1 MKIVTL
7 TVNAALDISTAVDKL
22 LPEAKLR
29 CEAPR
34 YDPGGGG
41 VNVARVIKRLG
52 GEALAVLQSSGSPG
66 AKIEQLLQGEG
77 VAYQSVPTQEWT
89 RESVTVLDK
98 GNGLQYRFV
107 LPGPTLSEAECQ
119 AFFQAIRDLP
129 EVPAFLVGSGSLP
142 PGVPVSFYADLAQL
156 AKELDTKLIVDT
168 SGPGLKA
175 AVEAG
180 VFMIKPNLKE
190 LSALT
195 GKAEVVH
202 EEQEAMA
209 KQLIAEGK
217 CEMVVVS
224 LGARGAMLASREGIV
239 YATPPTVKV
248 RSTVGAGDSMV
259 AGMVWALAQGWD
271 CRRVLQYGVAC
282 GTATTMNEGTGLCQ
296 KQDVEAIFRILQ
308 EQVL

>member
-22 LPEAKLR
+22 VPEAKLR

-41 VNVARVIKRLG
+41 VNVARVVKRLG
-52 GEALAVLQSSGSPG
+52 GEALAIMQSSGSPG
-66 AKIEQLLQGEG
+66 AKMEQLLRAEG
-77 VAYQSVPTQEWT
+77 VPYQAVATQEWT

-98 GNGLQYRFV
+98 GSGQQYRFV
-107 LPGPTLSEAECQ
+107 LPGPTLTHSECE
-119 AFFQAIRDLP
+119 AFFDAIRKLP
-129 EVPAFLVGSGSLP
+129 ELPAFVVASGSLP
-142 PGVPVSFYADLAQL
+142 PGAPVTFYADLAHL
-156 AKELDTKLIVDT
+156 ARELGFKLIVDT
-168 SGPGLKA
+168 SGPSLQA

-195 GKAEVVH
+195 GKEEVVQ
-202 EEQEAMA
+202 EEQESMA
-209 KQLIAEGK
+209 KQLLESGK

-224 LGARGAMLASREGIV
+224 LGARGAMLASAEGIA
-239 YATPPTVKV
+239 YATPPTVSV

-259 AGMVWALAQGWD
+259 AGMVWALAQGWS
-271 CRRVLQYGVAC
+271 CREVLQYGVAC

-296 KQDVEAIFRILQ
+296 KADVEMIFNILQ
-308 EQVL
+308 QR

>member
-7 TVNAALDISTAVDKL
+7 TVNAALDISTQVDKL
-22 LPEAKLR
+22 VPEAKLR

-52 GEALAVLQSSGSPG
+52 GDALAILQSSGSPG
-66 AKIEQLLQGEG
+66 AKIEELLRQEG
-77 VAYQSVPTQEWT
+77 VPFLPVPTQEWT
-89 RESVTVLDK
+89 RESMTVLDK

-107 LPGPTLSEAECQ
+107 LPGPTLTKPECE
-119 AFFQAIRDLP
+119 AFFDAIRKLP
-129 EVPAFLVGSGSLP
+129 EQPAYMVASGSLP
-142 PGVPVSFYADLAQL
+142 PGVPITFYADLAKL
-156 AKELDTKLIVDT
+156 AKELGFKLIVDT
-168 SGPGLKA
+168 SGPSLKA

-195 GKAEVVH
+195 GKEEVVQA
-202 EEQEAMA
+202 EQESMA
-209 KQLIAEGK
+209 QQLLESGK

-224 LGARGAMLASREGIV
+224 LGARGAMLASAEGMEYV
-239 YATPPTVKV
+239 TPPTVTV

-259 AGMVWALAQGWD
+259 AGIVWALAQGWHH
-271 CRRVLQYGVAC
+271 RKVLQYGVAC

-296 KQDVEAIFRILQ
+296 KVDVEMIFNILQ
-308 EQVL
+308 QH